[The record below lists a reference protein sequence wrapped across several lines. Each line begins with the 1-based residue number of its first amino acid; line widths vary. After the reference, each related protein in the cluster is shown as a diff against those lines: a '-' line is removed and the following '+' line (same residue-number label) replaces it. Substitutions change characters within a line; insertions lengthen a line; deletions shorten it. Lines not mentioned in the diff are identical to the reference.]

1 MKVKTLE
8 KKATSEITE
17 DDEKRVKKMI
27 KTKLKDIKG
36 CEKTLR
42 LMQKDYKEFLAE
54 DIDDLELD
62 NKCCW

>member
-17 DDEKRVKKMI
+17 DDEKKIKSMI
-27 KTKLKDIKG
+27 KDKVKNIKS

-42 LMQKDYKEFLAE
+42 LLKKDYKEFLAE

-62 NKCCW
+62 ECCY